1 MVDIDYA
8 AALESFLHRGRD
20 RELGLVTLQDQD
32 SLSEETIRARRA
44 KVGASC
50 NGLNE
55 FTTARVRDIEKIIA
69 LLIMRGSVNPDN
81 LGRNALDFGM
91 GCGAGAYV
99 LQRYGGNVTGVDTTE
114 IGVASAV
121 SEGILPQERALVQDG
136 FHYLSSLPPDSLNF
150 ISAFMMQGGFPH
162 NTLCS
167 QAERVLQKGG
177 QLIINGGITELATE
191 LQTAVGHLGRMDKIY
206 LPASTPGSVRGY
218 CVFTYTKE

>member
-69 LLIMRGSVNPDN
+69 LLSMRGSVNPDN

-91 GCGAGAYV
+91 GDGAGAYV
-99 LQRYGGNVTGVDTTE
+99 LQQYGGKVTGVDKNERSVTR
-114 IGVASAV
+114 AV
-121 SEGILPQERALVQDG
+121 SQGILLAERAIVQDG
-136 FHYLSSLPPDSLNF
+136 FQYLASLPPT
-150 ISAFMMQGGFPH
+150 SAL
-162 NTLCS
+162 T
-167 QAERVLQKGG
+167 
-177 QLIINGGITELATE
+177 I
-191 LQTAVGHLGRMDKIY
+191 
-206 LPASTPGSVRGY
+206 
-218 CVFTYTKE
+218 